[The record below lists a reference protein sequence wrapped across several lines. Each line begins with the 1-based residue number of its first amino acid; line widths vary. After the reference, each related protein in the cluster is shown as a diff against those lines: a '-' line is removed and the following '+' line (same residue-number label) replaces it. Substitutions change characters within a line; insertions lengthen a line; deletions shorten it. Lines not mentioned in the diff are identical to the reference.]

1 MATTT
6 CPACR
11 SINHEGISRCMN
23 CGAPMELP
31 AVPIGVD
38 LDDLPAAPP
47 PQPSGYGWNAMVQQ
61 APKDRSATWSIAVAL
76 GLVAVLTFLASIVM
90 IVGSGGAALPSGAV
104 AVLLTVS
111 WAATGAFWLW
121 MLIEAISNSRVG
133 WALLI
138 FFFGVIPA
146 FCYALFGRTTRTASF

>member
-23 CGAPMELP
+23 CGSPMELP
-31 AVPIGVD
+31 AVPIDVD
-38 LDDLPAAPP
+38 LDDLPAAV
-47 PQPSGYGWNAMVQQ
+47 A
-61 APKDRSATWSIAVAL
+61 AAVGIRL
-76 GLVAVLTFLASIVM
+76 ERD
-90 IVGSGGAALPSGAV
+90 GAAGSEGPQRNVERRGRARTRCRPDVPHEHRDDRELGRSGAAIGAV

-111 WAATGAFWLW
+111 WAATGVFWLW

-146 FCYALFGRTTRTASF
+146 FCYALFGRTTRTASC

>member
-23 CGAPMELP
+23 CGSPMELP

-47 PQPSGYGWNAMVQQ
+47 PQPSAYGWNAMVQPS
-61 APKDRSATWSIAVAL
+61 PKDRSATWSVAVVL
-76 GLVAVLTFLASIVM
+76 GLVAVLTFLTSIVM
-90 IVGSGGAALPSGAV
+90 IVGSNGAALPSGTV

-111 WAATGAFWLW
+111 WAATVVFWLW
-121 MLIEAISNSRVG
+121 MLVEAISNSRVG

-146 FCYALFGRTTRTASF
+146 FCYALFGRHSRAVSY